1 MNKETIMKIAERN
14 LKKAQIAL
22 DHNYN
27 RNGITEVE
35 RENLSNNVEYA
46 QIVYD
51 LLEDLRMEQQEGM

>member
-1 MNKETIMKIAERN
+1 MNKEIIMQIAGRN
-14 LKKAQIAL
+14 LNKAKRAL
-22 DHNYN
+22 DNNYN
-27 RNGITEVE
+27 RPGITEVE